1 MLNSTIFFT
10 QNLSADSYRADVQT
24 KTAALEQKALAQA
37 LESDNTKYAQGIAAI
52 SSRIG
57 NARGFMQA
65 IRNIT
70 NSNTMIFA
78 SQNALSEVK
87 VKLTEMRALAL
98 EAKDTAMTSKERL
111 YLNAGFE
118 QLKLDIQ
125 NLSTRTLWRGNPLL
139 DGSLGSLNLQVG
151 SQSSN
156 FLEIK
161 FADLNTD
168 FGINEGSQA
177 GETEY
182 LAGDLDIFTNLSVAN
197 ASLQAGS
204 EGIDLHSL
212 VITGVDQST
221 TLGYLDT
228 AIARLDSHSKDL
240 AVIQNSLTQRVDLLE
255 NSAQISKLASY
266 KLIDRNEA
274 AVLAQFTREQ
284 ILQRA
289 GSAQLAQA
297 NQSPESVAALLI
309 PSKTDQNLL

>member
-10 QNLSADSYRADVQT
+10 QNLSANSYRADVQT

-70 NSNTMIFA
+70 NSNTLIFA
-78 SQNALSEVK
+78 SQNVLSEVK
-87 VKLTEMRALAL
+87 VKLTEMRALTV
-98 EAKDTAMTSKERL
+98 EAKGTALTPKERL

-118 QLKLDIQ
+118 KLKLDIQ
-125 NLSTRTLWRGNPLL
+125 NLSTSTLWRGNPLL

-151 SQSSN
+151 SQSST
-156 FLEIK
+156 FLEVK
-161 FADLNTD
+161 FADLNID
-168 FGINEGSQA
+168 FGINEGSKA
-177 GETEY
+177 GETED
-182 LAGDLDIFTNLSVAN
+182 LAGDLDIFTNLSVTK
-197 ASLQAGS
+197 ASLQAGD

-228 AIARLDSHSKDL
+228 AIARLESHSKDL
-240 AVIQNSLTQRVDLLE
+240 AVIQKSLTQRVDLLE

-297 NQSPESVAALLI
+297 NQSPQSVAALLI
-309 PSKTDQNLL
+309 PSKTD

>member
-1 MLNSTIFFT
+1 MLISTIFFT

-24 KTAALEQKALAQA
+24 KTAALKQKVLAQA

-57 NARGFMQA
+57 NPRVFMQI

-70 NSNTMIFA
+70 NANTMILA
-78 SQNALSEVK
+78 SQNVLSEVN
-87 VKLTEMRALAL
+87 VKLTEMRALTL
-98 EAKDTAMTSKERL
+98 EAKDTALTSKDRL

-118 QLKLDIQ
+118 KLKLDIQ
-125 NLSTRTLWRGNPLL
+125 NLSISTLWRSNPLL
-139 DGSLGSLNLQVG
+139 DGSLGSLNFQVG

-156 FLEIK
+156 FLEVK
-161 FADLNTD
+161 FADLNID

-177 GETEY
+177 GDTED
-182 LAGDLDIFTNLSVAN
+182 LAGDLDIFKNLSVTN
-197 ASLQAGS
+197 ASLQAGD
-204 EGIDLHSL
+204 EGADLLSL

-228 AIARLDSHSKDL
+228 AIAPLDSHRKDL
-240 AVIQNSLTQRVDLLE
+240 AIIQNILTQRVDLLE
-255 NSAQISKLASY
+255 NSAQASKLASY

-274 AVLAQFTREQ
+274 TALAQLTREQ

-297 NQSPESVAALLI
+297 NQSP
-309 PSKTDQNLL
+309 

>member
-1 MLNSTIFFT
+1 MLNATIFYT
-10 QNLSADSYRADVQT
+10 QNLSAESYRADVQS
-24 KTAALEQKALAQA
+24 KTAAVEKKALAQA

-52 SSRIG
+52 SSRVG
-57 NARGFMQA
+57 NTRAFMQA

-70 NSNTMIFA
+70 NSNTMILA
-78 SQNALSEVK
+78 SQNVLSEVK

-98 EAKDTAMTSKERL
+98 EAKDTAMTSKDRL

-125 NLSTRTLWRGNPLL
+125 NLSTSTLWRGNPLL

-177 GETEY
+177 GETED

-197 ASLQAGS
+197 ASLPAGD
-204 EGIDLHSL
+204 EGIDLNSL

-228 AIARLDSHSKDL
+228 AIARLDSHRKGLD
-240 AVIQNSLTQRVDLLE
+240 VIQNSLTQRVDLLE
-255 NSAQISKLASY
+255 NSAQISKIASY
-266 KLIDRNEA
+266 KLIDQNEA
-274 AVLAQFTREQ
+274 SEVAQFTREQ

-297 NQSPESVAALLI
+297 NQSPQSVAALLI
-309 PSKTDQNLL
+309 PSKTD